1 MTEDGQTT
9 AAIPSKSIPT
19 YTDKTVIK
27 WNGNKA
33 TIDGT
38 LFDYNRYLQRTGT
51 FRADARARL
60 RLAAQRLARVHHRYG
75 TEYGTAGCGGAL
87 DLAPGGLVFGHE
99 VSAGQI

>member
-51 FRADARARL
+51 FRAL
-60 RLAAQRLARVHHRYG
+60 
-75 TEYGTAGCGGAL
+75 L
-87 DLAPGGLVFGHE
+87 DG
-99 VSAGQI
+99 

>member
-38 LFDYNRYLQRTGT
+38 LFDYNRYLG
-51 FRADARARL
+51 
-60 RLAAQRLARVHHRYG
+60 
-75 TEYGTAGCGGAL
+75 
-87 DLAPGGLVFGHE
+87 
-99 VSAGQI
+99 

>member
-51 FRADARARL
+51 FLQGPAGERRRHPI
-60 RLAAQRLARVHHRYG
+60 QRPPR
-75 TEYGTAGCGGAL
+75 GG
-87 DLAPGGLVFGHE
+87 
-99 VSAGQI
+99 